1 MKEENKLRLLVY
13 FTVAYILVFLIPSI
27 KTKNYEIMQNMAI
40 MAVLVLIAV
49 LTHKYLNVSLR
60 VWISLSLLGFLN
72 LAGGTFFI
80 GSVRLYDFW
89 FIPGLF
95 KYDNFMHF
103 SAIFVVTIIAY
114 DIISPKLSSSF
125 KKNKPAFSL
134 LLILIALGVGAL
146 NEISELVSVILFDAT
161 EQVGDYMNNAIDL
174 VFNLLGSIAAC
185 FYLLYMKKK

>member
-1 MKEENKLRLLVY
+1 MEEENKLRLLVY
-13 FTVAYILVFLIPSI
+13 FTLAYILVFLVPSI
-27 KTKNYEIMQNMAI
+27 QTRNYEILQNIAI
-40 MAVLVLIAV
+40 MAVLVLVAV

-103 SAIFVVTIIAY
+103 SAIFVITIIAY
-114 DIISPKLSSSF
+114 DIIYPRLSPSF
-125 KKNKPAFSL
+125 RKNKMALSL
-134 LLILIALGVGAL
+134 LLILVALGIGTL
-146 NEISELVSVILFDAT
+146 NEISELGSVVLFDAT
-161 EQVGDYMNNAIDL
+161 EQIGDYMNNAIDL
-174 VFNLLGSIAAC
+174 VFNLFGSATAC
-185 FYLLYMKKK
+185 VYLLFLKKK